1 MERIL
6 LRWRYLECDRIASF
20 QNCSYVLERL
30 TIKGY
35 DTFGPLTFVNQSLC
49 ILQCH
54 GTGFLVKHHML
65 VRKQGDFLLRY
76 NACHVHLAFIKSYK
90 SLFLLWV
97 ITEVELCTQHL
108 DDDVGRVDDKWL
120 GTILLDLKISFT
132 FYIDDTAI
140 HSISL
145 RI

>member
-1 MERIL
+1 
-6 LRWRYLECDRIASF
+6 
-20 QNCSYVLERL
+20 
-30 TIKGY
+30 
-35 DTFGPLTFVNQSLC
+35 
-49 ILQCH
+49 
-54 GTGFLVKHHML
+54 ML
-65 VRKQGDFLLRY
+65 IRKQGDFLLRY